1 MRTLCS
7 MVFGNNP
14 AGQNPAKKQKQNE
27 NITFNMLPLN
37 SIITQSFHRAKVRF
51 DYFLY
56 NIIYTITETIGIA
69 PSGVIILFLGRFKL

>member
-7 MVFGNNP
+7 MVFGNNS

-27 NITFNMLPLN
+27 NITSNMLPLN
-37 SIITQSFHRAKVRF
+37 SITTQSFHRAKVRS

-56 NIIYTITETIGIA
+56 NIIYTITETVGIV